1 MTDDATRAQ
10 RLLAPLRERPHS
22 VDSARAE
29 VRRARVVP
37 RLRRHLASV
46 ALKRQNSRRVRYL
59 LVGLAAVL
67 GAGVCGAA
75 FERFGVPQPALA
87 HRAGE
92 IRAVQGH
99 LVHRVSGA
107 EHTVL
112 AGDRLVVPVAGEL
125 RTDQTSGASLETE
138 AGLRL
143 DLDANSRMSLSEMA
157 DQGPERRVEL
167 RGGQLACAVP
177 KLTPGSTFSVV
188 TPNARVVVHGTKFTV
203 RVDSSEAGVT
213 RTCVRVREGLV
224 AVHHAT
230 GRAMLHAGEAWGC
243 PGEEPV
249 ARNEIPANALPKVPA
264 NARRAAPINS
274 TLGSPR
280 KGTPPRPSREGT
292 LARETELLQSALAA
306 ERGGRREVATA
317 ALTQLLATYPE
328 SPLSPEARE
337 ALKRVAVPPSQ
348 GP

>member
-1 MTDDATRAQ
+1 MTDDAARAQ
-10 RLLAPLRERPHS
+10 QLLASLRERPHS
-22 VDSARAE
+22 VDTARAE
-29 VRRARVVP
+29 IRRARVVP
-37 RLRRHLASV
+37 RLQRHLASV
-46 ALKRQNSRRVRYL
+46 AFKRQKSRRVRISL
-59 LVGLAAVL
+59 AALAAVVFGAVVL
-67 GAGVCGAA
+67 GAV
-75 FERFGVPQPALA
+75 FVRFDAPPRAVA
-87 HRAGE
+87 HRPAE

-125 RTDQTSGASLETE
+125 HTDQTSGASLETE

-143 DLDANSRMSLSEMA
+143 DLDANSSLSLAEMA
-157 DQGPERRVEL
+157 DQGTERRVEL

-177 KLTPGSTFSVV
+177 KLEAGSSFAVV

-224 AVHHAT
+224 AVHHAA

-243 PGEEPV
+243 PDERPVV
-249 ARNEIPANALPKVPA
+249 ARTEAEPASARAKVAVRRTVTA
-264 NARRAAPINS
+264 N
-274 TLGSPR
+274 
-280 KGTPPRPSREGT
+280 TPSRPPREGT
-292 LARETELLQSALAA
+292 LARETELLESALAA
-306 ERGGRREVATA
+306 ERGGRREVAMA
-317 ALTQLLATYPE
+317 SLTQLLSTYPE
-328 SPLSPEARE
+328 SPLSPEARDT
-337 ALKRVAVPPSQ
+337 LKRIAVASSHQ

>member
-29 VRRARVVP
+29 IRRARVVP
-37 RLRRHLASV
+37 RLQRHLASV
-46 ALKRQNSRRVRYL
+46 ALRRQKSRRIRFAFIA
-59 LVGLAAVL
+59 LAAVL
-67 GAGVCGAA
+67 SCAGTLALL
-75 FERFGVPQPALA
+75 RFGVPHTAVA
-87 HRAGE
+87 HRAVE
-92 IRAVQGH
+92 IRAVRGH

-125 RTDQTSGASLETE
+125 RTDPSSGASLETE

-143 DLDANSRMSLSEMA
+143 DLDANSRVSLAEMA
-157 DQGPERRVEL
+157 EQGPERRVEL

-177 KLTPGSTFSVV
+177 KLMAGSSFAVV

-243 PGEEPV
+243 PGEAPV
-249 ARNEIPANALPKVPA
+249 ALAEVPVKAPAKAVV
-264 NARRAAPINS
+264 RRAAPVN
-274 TLGSPR
+274 
-280 KGTPPRPSREGT
+280 TPPRPAREGT

-306 ERGGRREVATA
+306 ERGGRRDAAVAS
-317 ALTQLLATYPE
+317 LTELLATYPE

-337 ALKRVAVPPSQ
+337 ALKRVAVAPSQ